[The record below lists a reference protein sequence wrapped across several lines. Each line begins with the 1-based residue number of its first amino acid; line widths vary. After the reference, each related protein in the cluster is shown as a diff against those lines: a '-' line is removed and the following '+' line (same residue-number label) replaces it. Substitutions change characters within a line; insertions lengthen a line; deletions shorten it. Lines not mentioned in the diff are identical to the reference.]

1 MTTQTPAQTPAQTL
15 AAMKPVYYCVSY
27 TEGDAEEETSA
38 YTEHPAVA
46 LELLT
51 QIMAR
56 DDVSGVMM
64 MSHPVYPPNN
74 AVNLD
79 LPEEGR
85 PTPANP
91 LTVGRFA
98 FDGTRVGGP
107 ATYMKARGSARMRR
121 HGLRAGRDGSPAYK
135 AMLADLNRDFADCT
149 ERYTPDNVLSVGEF
163 DYDGARVGGPATYM
177 TARGH
182 ALLEAKS
189 ADRESFALTM
199 REVLALLDAD
209 LSDCKARLAH
219 AIRTETPLP
228 DDTRFL
234 FEDDDPGDETEEQR

>member
-1 MTTQTPAQTPAQTL
+1 MTTQAAQTPALTL
-15 AAMKPVYYCVSY
+15 AMMKPVYYCVSY
-27 TEGDAEEETSA
+27 TEGDADEETSA
-38 YTEHPAVA
+38 YTEHPTVA

-51 QIMAR
+51 RIMAR

-64 MSHPVYPPNN
+64 MSHPIYPPNN

-91 LTVGRFA
+91 FTIGRFT

-107 ATYMKARGSARMRR
+107 AAYMKARGSARMRR
-121 HGLRAGRDGSPAYK
+121 HETRAGRDGAPAYK
-135 AMLADLNRDFADCT
+135 ALLADLNRDFLDCT
-149 ERYTPDNVLSVGEF
+149 DYYTPENLLTVGEF
-163 DYDGARVGGPATYM
+163 DYDGARVGGPAAYM

-189 ADRESFALTM
+189 ADRESFSVTM

-234 FEDDDPGDETEEQR
+234 FDDDSSAGETEE